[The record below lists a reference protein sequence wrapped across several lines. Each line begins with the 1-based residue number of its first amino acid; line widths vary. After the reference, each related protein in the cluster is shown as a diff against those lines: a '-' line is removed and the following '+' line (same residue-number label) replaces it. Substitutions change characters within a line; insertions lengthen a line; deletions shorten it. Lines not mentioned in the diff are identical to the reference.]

1 MFLTPAPS
9 LKGERAKVKL
19 GLSEREGKI
28 KRKEL
33 QKQHSVL
40 VVGRDQDVLDAITS
54 MLEGS
59 GYSVTGT
66 LHDDIAIDLV
76 SSSEFDALLLGGGM
90 MQKEWTQI
98 RGQVLKKLPK
108 IKIVQAEGMESVL
121 TLLKQALRR
130 V

>member
-1 MFLTPAPS
+1 
-9 LKGERAKVKL
+9 
-19 GLSEREGKI
+19 
-28 KRKEL
+28 
-33 QKQHSVL
+33 
-40 VVGRDQDVLDAITS
+40 VVGREQDVLDAITA

-66 LHDDIAIDLV
+66 LHDDIAIDLAA
-76 SSSEFDALLLGGGM
+76 SSEFDALLLGGGM
-90 MQKEWTQI
+90 MQKEWTQL

-121 TLLKQALRR
+121 TLMKQALRK